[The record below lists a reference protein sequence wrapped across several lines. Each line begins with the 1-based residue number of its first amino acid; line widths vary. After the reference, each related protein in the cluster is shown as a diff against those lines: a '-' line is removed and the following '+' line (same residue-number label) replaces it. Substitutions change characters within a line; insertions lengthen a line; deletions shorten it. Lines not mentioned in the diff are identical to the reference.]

1 MLEYIEDEHLYLY
14 DGVII
19 PSVTGIINKIF
30 PEKYANVPLNILK
43 KKAEYGSLVHKAIE
57 YLEQGQKF
65 NTNNIYAD
73 ISIAQYQDLK
83 EENNIQVLEQEQ
95 MVCYKGLYAGRFDMI
110 ALIGNNKCL
119 CDIKTT
125 AKLDIEAISWQLSL
139 YELAYGKKFDKFY
152 AIWLPKKGQAKLVE
166 IPRINKKILLKTLEE
181 ILWK

>member
-43 KKAEYGSLVHKAIE
+43 QKAEYGSLVHKAIE

-65 NTNNIYAD
+65 NTNNIYTD

-166 IPRINKKILLKTLEE
+166 IPRINKKTLLKALEE
-181 ILWK
+181 IL